1 MKVHHT
7 PSHWI
12 LVAVVLLALLFV
24 LREAHGQSVGAAA
37 MFEGRPALAGA
48 QGGLGAQAGPPQGG
62 LGVQGPES
70 AERSVHL
77 RRPSGLPDANMPQ
90 GQAATST
97 DVANATEADPASKAD
112 AAKSRDHVTV
122 KPHDSG
128 IARDQRSAV
137 SKSKRAVKR
146 TLKRARTGT
155 AEIDSSASPAR

>member
-7 PSHWI
+7 PSHWV

-48 QGGLGAQAGPPQGG
+48 QGGLG
-62 LGVQGPES
+62 VQGPES

-77 RRPSGLPDANMPQ
+77 RRPSGLPEANMPQ
-90 GQAATST
+90 GQPAAST
-97 DVANATEADPASKAD
+97 DVAAAGT
-112 AAKSRDHVTV
+112 AKSRDRTTV

-128 IARDQRSAV
+128 IAKDQRSAV
-137 SKSKRAVKR
+137 SKSKRAAKR

-155 AEIDSSASPAR
+155 AEIDTNAARGK

>member
-12 LVAVVLLALLFV
+12 LVAIVLLALLFV
-24 LREAHGQSVGAAA
+24 LREAHGQSVGAGA

-77 RRPSGLPDANMPQ
+77 RRPSGLPDANLPQ
-90 GQAATST
+90 GQPAAPA
-97 DVANATEADPASKAD
+97 DVAAAGNADTNAD
-112 AAKSRDHVTV
+112 AAKSRDRTTV

-128 IARDQRSAV
+128 IAKDQRSAV
-137 SKSKRAVKR
+137 SKSKRAAKR

-155 AEIDSSASPAR
+155 AEIDGSASAGR